1 MRQQPV
7 SKVSPSSNGF
17 IKGVP
22 MPVYRVLD
30 PSGNIINHIEW
41 DGVSHLGLPVGYTTL
56 EGDEDPPPAPPA
68 VEVGISTPGIALSR
82 SRQIFSGRTVEFAV
96 FAQVGTKIA
105 PHTHETGHYAILVNG
120 RVRTQAEGQDAV
132 TLEAVGQKV
141 YFPAGVSHWL
151 DGEEAGS
158 VCLQVHDVARNS

>member
-1 MRQQPV
+1 MAL
-7 SKVSPSSNGF
+7 
-17 IKGVP
+17 
-22 MPVYRVLD
+22 YRFVD
-30 PSGNIINHIEW
+30 KDGHTTNSIEW
-41 DGVSHLGLPVGYTTL
+41 DGVATVAVPVGSTL
-56 EGDEDPPPAPPA
+56 VAGPETITPPVVAEA
-68 VEVGISTPGIALSR
+68 AIATPGIALSR
-82 SRQIFSGRTVEFAV
+82 SKQIFSGRTVEFAV